1 MLITN
6 MRKDTTRQ
14 KGGVDCVMFDS
25 RVDHTKTMEYDEE
38 TQQNHPRI
46 KSEDHFSLTDQNGKY
61 LTHLTHE
68 KVAGPTSSSEQVADS
83 IVNWMTAHG
92 VDRTLVALGADSTAS
107 NTGHKGGVIHFIVQK
122 IGRKCAWLVCE
133 LHTNELP
140 LRHLMEKL
148 GEKS

>member
-1 MLITN
+1 
-6 MRKDTTRQ
+6 
-14 KGGVDCVMFDS
+14 
-25 RVDHTKTMEYDEE
+25 MEYDEE

-46 KSEDHFSLTDQNGKY
+46 KSEDHFSLTEQNGKY

-107 NTGHKGGVIHFIVQK
+107 NTGHKGGSHPLHRTEDRAQ
-122 IGRKCAWLVCE
+122 VC
-133 LHTNELP
+133 LAGVRAAHKQAP
-140 LRHLMEKL
+140 APPPH
-148 GEKS
+148 GEAR